1 MLLIVDDSRDFGEV
15 LARLLRYHG
24 YEAKTA
30 LSGPEALTWLNV
42 QTPSLI
48 LLDVMMP
55 EMSGIDVLRKLRN
68 DVKHEQTPV
77 LILTAG
83 CTPQEEQQ
91 AKELGV
97 SGMLKKG
104 SVEIAEI
111 IRTIESILHNT
122 KIDRT
127 SC

>member
-1 MLLIVDDSRDFGEV
+1 MLLIVDDSRDFTEV

-24 YEAKTA
+24 YEAQTA
-30 LSGPEALTWLNV
+30 MSGTDALTWLNV
-42 QTPSLI
+42 KTPSLI

-55 EMSGIDVLRKLRN
+55 EMSGIDVLRTLRS
-68 DVKHEQTPV
+68 DRKHADTPV

-83 CTPQEEQQ
+83 CTPQEEQE
-91 AKELGV
+91 ARTLGV
-97 SGMLKKG
+97 SGMLRKG

-111 IRTIESILHNT
+111 VTAIENILSRPT
-122 KIDRT
+122 ATRP

>member
-1 MLLIVDDSRDFGEV
+1 MLLIVDDSRDFTEV

-24 YEAKTA
+24 YEAQTA
-30 LSGPEALTWLNV
+30 MSGTDALTWLNV

-55 EMSGIDVLRKLRN
+55 EMSGIDVLRTLRSDEKN
-68 DVKHEQTPV
+68 ADIPV
-77 LILTAG
+77 IILTAG
-83 CTPQEEQQ
+83 CTPQEEQE
-91 AKELGV
+91 ARTLGV
-97 SGMLKKG
+97 SGMLRKG

-111 IRTIESILHNT
+111 VTAIQSILSNSGAA
-122 KIDRT
+122 RP

>member
-24 YEAKTA
+24 YEAQTA
-30 LSGPEALTWLNV
+30 MSGPAALEWLNV

-55 EMSGIDVLRKLRN
+55 EMSGIDVLRQLRT
-68 DVKHEQTPV
+68 DGKHGNTPV

-83 CTPQEEQQ
+83 CTPQEEKE
-91 AKELGV
+91 ARELGV
-97 SGMLKKG
+97 SGMLRKG
-104 SVEIAEI
+104 TVEIGEI
-111 IRTIESILHNT
+111 LTTIESVLDKRNVSHP
-122 KIDRT
+122 

>member
-1 MLLIVDDSRDFGEV
+1 MLLIVDDSRDFSEV

-24 YEAKTA
+24 FEAKTA
-30 LSGPEALTWLNV
+30 MSGPDALTWLNV

-55 EMSGIDVLRKLRN
+55 EMSGIDVLRQLRS
-68 DVKHEQTPV
+68 DLKHAEIPV
-77 LILTAG
+77 IILTAG
-83 CTPQEEQQ
+83 CTPQEEQE
-91 AKELGV
+91 ARALGV
-97 SGMLKKG
+97 SGMLRKG

-111 IRTIESILHNT
+111 VTAIQSILSRANA
-122 KIDRT
+122 DRP

>member
-1 MLLIVDDSRDFGEV
+1 MLLIVDDSRDFTEV

-24 YEAKTA
+24 FEAQTA
-30 LSGPEALTWLNV
+30 MSGMDALTWLNV

-55 EMSGIDVLRKLRN
+55 EMSGIDVLRQLRS
-68 DVKHEQTPV
+68 DAKHAETPV

-83 CTPQEEQQ
+83 CTPQEEQE
-91 AKELGV
+91 ARRLGV
-97 SGMLKKG
+97 SGMLRKG

-111 IRTIESILHNT
+111 VGAIQGILE
-122 KIDRT
+122 KSARGRAA
-127 SC
+127 C

>member
-1 MLLIVDDSRDFGEV
+1 MLLIVDDSRDFTDV

-30 LSGPEALTWLNV
+30 MSGMDALTWLNV

-55 EMSGIDVLRKLRN
+55 EMSGIDVLRQLRA
-68 DVKHEQTPV
+68 DRKHAQTPV

-83 CTPQEEQQ
+83 CTPQEEQE
-91 AKELGV
+91 AKRLGV
-97 SGMLKKG
+97 SGMLRKG
-104 SVEIAEI
+104 SVEIDEI
-111 IRTIESILHNT
+111 VSMIQSILDKAARERGT
-122 KIDRT
+122 
-127 SC
+127 C

>member
-1 MLLIVDDSRDFGEV
+1 MLLIVDDSRDFTEV

-24 YEAKTA
+24 YEAQTA
-30 LSGPEALTWLNV
+30 MSGSDALTWLNV

-55 EMSGIDVLRKLRN
+55 EMSGIDVLRTLRSDEKN
-68 DVKHEQTPV
+68 AEVPV
-77 LILTAG
+77 IILTAG
-83 CTPQEEQQ
+83 CTPQEEQE
-91 AKELGV
+91 ARTLGV
-97 SGMLKKG
+97 SGMLRKG

-111 IRTIESILHNT
+111 VTAIQSILSKSNAAHP
-122 KIDRT
+122 